1 MFLGNQN
8 KKQQTMQCESKVK
21 YIKLIILIYA
31 RIGTLFDCAII
42 GGGPAGLNAALI
54 LGRARRNV
62 ILLDNNTPRNAITQ
76 ESHGFITRDGIKPKE
91 FREIAHK
98 ELGRYPSVIFAK
110 REVTSVIKNNSN
122 DGLSFELLT
131 SENDERYQ
139 SKTIIIATGLKD
151 VLPNIENI
159 SDYYGKS
166 LFHCP
171 YCDGYELGDKP
182 LVVIIGEQVQGTYNF
197 IQTTYNWSKDLIVCT
212 NGEAFQNSAQKTLLE
227 NKGIKIIEHKIKNFE
242 GKNGQIEKIVFENG
256 ESVLRKGGFV
266 APQPVQASGFGKQL
280 GCKYNPLG
288 GIIVDLFGRTNIQ
301 GVYAAGDASV
311 ITPAQLIIAAAEG
324 VRAAAGVNNDLTQ
337 KEFLG

>member
-1 MFLGNQN
+1 
-8 KKQQTMQCESKVK
+8 
-21 YIKLIILIYA
+21 
-31 RIGTLFDCAII
+31 LFD
-42 GGGPAGLNAALI
+42 
-54 LGRARRNV
+54 
-62 ILLDNNTPRNAITQ
+62 NNNPRNAVTQ

-98 ELGRYPSVIFAK
+98 ELGRYPSVTYAK
-110 REVTSVIKNNSN
+110 REVTSVIKNDNEQ
-122 DGLSFELLT
+122 LFEFVT

-151 VLPNIENI
+151 VLPSVDNI

-171 YCDGYELGDKP
+171 YCDGYELRDKP
-182 LVVIIGEQVQGTYNF
+182 LVVIIGEQVQGFHF
-197 IQTTYNWSKDLIVCT
+197 IQTIYNWSKDLIVCT
-212 NGEAFQNSAQKTLLE
+212 NGKDLQNSDQKDLLK
-227 NKGIKIIEHKIKNFE
+227 NKGIKIIENKIKNFD

-256 ESVLRKGGFV
+256 ESTSRKGGFV
-266 APQPVQASGFGKQL
+266 MPQLIQASDFGKQL
-280 GCKYNPLG
+280 GCQYNPLG
-288 GIIVDLFGRTNIQ
+288 GIVVDSFGRTNIQ

-311 ITPAQLIIAAAEG
+311 ISPAQLIIAAADG